1 MPSLLW
7 GSSSMDMTA
16 MCGWYLFFRVCVSL
30 CGNIGRIVAIQWR
43 WFSSCTTAFFAP
55 NMGAIKFYPKRTGV
69 LLKTT
74 CRQLL
79 LGILH
84 PMLACYIE
92 MGLHFP
98 APGRNLGLPRS
109 PGQSVNTDGMLYFHC
124 ASFYPR
130 ALDNFHFENYTGLVH
145 FFDLFN
151 IL

>member
-1 MPSLLW
+1 MCKPVWGILAILWPYSGNGSVVAPLLF
-7 GSSSMDMTA
+7 
-16 MCGWYLFFRVCVSL
+16 LP
-30 CGNIGRIVAIQWR
+30 
-43 WFSSCTTAFFAP
+43 P
-55 NMGAIKFYPKRTGV
+55 NMGSIKFYPKRTGV

-79 LGILH
+79 LGILQ

-98 APGRNLGLPRS
+98 APGRNLGLPPS